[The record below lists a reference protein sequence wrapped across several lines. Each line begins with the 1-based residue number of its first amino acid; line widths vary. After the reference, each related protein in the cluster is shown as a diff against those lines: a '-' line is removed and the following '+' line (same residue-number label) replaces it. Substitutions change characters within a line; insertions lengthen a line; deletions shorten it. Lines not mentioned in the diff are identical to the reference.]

1 MLEVKIHIV
10 APELV
15 AALGALVG
23 GAAAASN
30 AKPAAAPKESKP
42 AAAEKAGKP
51 ETAATSSATSA
62 PPSGESADEKRAKAT
77 KLLQQI
83 NTANGI
89 DAVRAALGE
98 FGVANIS
105 ATSDDK
111 LDEVIAAF
119 SDKIA

>member
-30 AKPAAAPKESKP
+30 AKPAAAPKDKP
-42 AAAEKAGKP
+42 AATEKAKTEDKP
-51 ETAATSSATSA
+51 KEAA
-62 PPSGESADEKRAKAT
+62 GESADEKRAKAT

-105 ATSDDK
+105 AISDDK